1 MNDDKVDLNISQRPE
16 VTHREGV
23 RMNTTAL
30 RREMH
35 IKNNKDIIS
44 TISHDLEDQREEV
57 ELVTENFESDSNLIK
72 PLDTINN
79 KEKNIPNDIEPTKDL
94 IIRFN
99 KIMIF
104 MFIVDFT

>member
-1 MNDDKVDLNISQRPE
+1 VDLKNSQRPE
-16 VTHREGV
+16 VQKTHREGV

-44 TISHDLEDQREEV
+44 TKSHDLEDQREEV
-57 ELVTENFESDSNLIK
+57 VLVTENFESDLNLIK
-72 PLDTINN
+72 PSDTINN
-79 KEKNIPNDIEPTKDL
+79 KEKNIPIDMEPTKDM

-104 MFIVDFT
+104 MFIVNCT

>member
-1 MNDDKVDLNISQRPE
+1 
-16 VTHREGV
+16 
-23 RMNTTAL
+23 MNTTAL

-44 TISHDLEDQREEV
+44 TKSHDLEDQREEV
-57 ELVTENFESDSNLIK
+57 VLVTENFESDLNLIK
-72 PLDTINN
+72 PSDTINN
-79 KEKNIPNDIEPTKDL
+79 KEKNIPIDMEPTKDM

-104 MFIVDFT
+104 MFIVNCT